1 MTSNNQENSGYRL
14 YNSPGTAGMAPHI
27 VLRELAVP
35 HEIVFLDRD
44 AGAHKTPEYLA
55 LNPLGRLPTL
65 VDGDLVVF
73 EAAAICL
80 HLADRHP
87 AAGLAPPVGHPDR
100 ARLYQWLMFLTNTVQ
115 ADLMLWFYPERVA
128 DEAHFTD
135 ARIRVEERL
144 AAMFAPLDRALAG
157 RDWLVGDRFSIA
169 DVYLFMLARW
179 SRNLPR
185 KARDL
190 PHLGPWLARIAD
202 RPAVQEMFAV
212 EGLSRPWY

>member
-1 MTSNNQENSGYRL
+1 MYRL

-55 LNPLGRLPTL
+55 RTRWVACRPWSTATWWCSTPHRRTWPIAIRRPAWRRRSAIRT
-65 VDGDLVVF
+65 VPASTSGDV
-73 EAAAICL
+73 
-80 HLADRHP
+80 P
-87 AAGLAPPVGHPDR
+87 
-100 ARLYQWLMFLTNTVQ
+100 TNTG
-115 ADLMLWFYPERVA
+115 AGSYLMVPALIPSGWPMRRTSPTPA
-128 DEAHFTD
+128 SAWRSGWPPCSPHSTW
-135 ARIRVEERL
+135 
-144 AAMFAPLDRALAG
+144 ALAG

-190 PHLGPWLARIAD
+190 PHLGSAS
-202 RPAVQEMFAV
+202 PA
-212 EGLSRPWY
+212 SRTGRRCRRCSPSRG

>member
-1 MTSNNQENSGYRL
+1 MYRL

-27 VLRELAVP
+27 LLRELAVP
-35 HEIVFLDRD
+35 HEMVFVDRD

-65 VDGDLVVF
+65 VDGDLVIF

-80 HLADRHP
+80 YLADQHP
-87 AAGLAPPVGHPDR
+87 ESRLAPPIGDPDR

-115 ADLMLWFYPERVA
+115 ADLMVWFYPERVA
-128 DEAHFTD
+128 DEAHQSM
-135 ARIRVEERL
+135 ARIRLEERL
-144 AAMFAPLDRALAG
+144 AAMFEPLDAALAG
-157 RDWLVGDRFSIA
+157 REWLVGEHFSAA
-169 DVYLFMLARW
+169 DAFLFMLARW

-190 PHLGPWLARIAD
+190 PHLGPYLARIAG
-202 RPAVQEMFAV
+202 RTAVQEMFQV
-212 EGLSRPWY
+212 EGLKAPYY

>member
-1 MTSNNQENSGYRL
+1 MYRL

-27 VLRELAVP
+27 LLRELAVP
-35 HEIVFLDRD
+35 HEMVFLDRE

-65 VDGDLVVF
+65 VDGDLVIF

-80 HLADRHP
+80 HLADQHP
-87 AAGLAPPVGHPDR
+87 ESRLAPPLGDPDR

-115 ADLMLWFYPERVA
+115 ADLMVWFYPERVA
-128 DEAHFTD
+128 DEAHQSM
-135 ARIRVEERL
+135 ARIRLEERL
-144 AAMFAPLDRALAG
+144 VAMFEPLDAALAG
-157 RDWLVGDRFSIA
+157 REWLVGEHFSAA
-169 DVYLFMLARW
+169 DAFLFMLARW

-190 PHLGPWLARIAD
+190 PNLGPYLARIAG
-202 RPAVQEMFAV
+202 RTAVQEMFQV
-212 EGLSRPWY
+212 EGLKAPYY